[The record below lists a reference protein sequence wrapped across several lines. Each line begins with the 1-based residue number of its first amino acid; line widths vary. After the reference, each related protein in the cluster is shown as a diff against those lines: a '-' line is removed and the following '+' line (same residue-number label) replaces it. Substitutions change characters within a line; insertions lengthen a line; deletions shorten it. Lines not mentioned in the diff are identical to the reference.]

1 MDEANLEALREEL
14 SSLETEEACVSA
26 ERRRLHNQI
35 DSGFGT
41 DAARA
46 REREVS
52 DERKRLHRRIDALR
66 ETLDVAKT
74 PYGQGAGRQQGETSP
89 TRGDAADYVQG
100 EGLWRRREL

>member
-1 MDEANLEALREEL
+1 MDEATLDAFREEL
-14 SSLETEEACVSA
+14 SSLETEEARISA

-52 DERKRLHRRIDALR
+52 DERQRLHRRIDALR
-66 ETLDVAKT
+66 KILGVTKG
-74 PYGQGAGRQQGETSP
+74 PHGRGGGSQGETLP
-89 TRGDAADYVQG
+89 DHADAADYVEG
-100 EGLWRRREL
+100 EGLWRRTEL